1 MACSCSK
8 WARAISSACRAARTT
23 GSICAPRSASA
34 RSGSSRIRRAGRRTT
49 PRAAWIEDSSRSASG
64 RRTSARW
71 CSHTVVTTS
80 LRDAGIRIVLLDI
93 EGTTT
98 PIAFVHDVLFPFA
111 RARVRDWLL
120 ARPFAGAEVQEIAAG
135 LRHEYDAET
144 AGAQSPQSSREWH
157 LDEVV
162 GRVYALMDQ
171 DRKSTALKLLQG
183 KIWQEGYAS
192 GALTSDVYADVPAA
206 LARWTRAGIGVGIF
220 SSGSVLAQQLLFRHS
235 TAGRSHAVPSL
246 ALRHVRRTKS
256 RERELSPDRH
266 GSRRSCAQR
275 ALRLRRGAGARCR
288 DGGRH
293 ADAALRPSAGR
304 ASGGC
309 SSHHRRDV
317 RRLLLINPQSS
328 NRQSAIGNPQ

>member
-1 MACSCSK
+1 M
-8 WARAISSACRAARTT
+8 
-23 GSICAPRSASA
+23 
-34 RSGSSRIRRAGRRTT
+34 
-49 PRAAWIEDSSRSASG
+49 
-64 RRTSARW
+64 
-71 CSHTVVTTS
+71 TTS

-135 LRHEYDAET
+135 LRQEYDAET
-144 AGAQSPQSSREWH
+144 AGAQSPQGSREWN
-157 LDEVV
+157 LDEIV

-235 TAGRSHAVPSL
+235 TAGDLTPYLRWHFDTSVGPKVESESYRRIAT
-246 ALRHVRRTKS
+246 ALDAPAHSVLFVS
-256 RERELSPDRH
+256 DVVREL
-266 GSRRSCAQR
+266 
-275 ALRLRRGAGARCR
+275 
-288 DGGRH
+288 
-293 ADAALRPSAGR
+293 DAATEAGMQTRLCVRPPAAR
-304 ASGGC
+304 PAAA
-309 SSHHRRDV
+309 HH
-317 RRLLLINPQSS
+317 
-328 NRQSAIGNPQ
+328 AIVETFDGFD